1 MILTVL
7 FTGTCAAITVGGF
20 AFADGNV
27 GGGALWGIAALGLA
41 WLTTRAARHADT
53 RHRN

>member
-7 FTGTCAAITVGGF
+7 FTSMCAAGGVGGF

-27 GGGALWGIAALGLA
+27 GGGALWGLVALGLA

-53 RHRN
+53 RHRT